1 MNFTQEQLTELNFS
15 DTKETNKNNWP
26 LGEDYSNSRPSLSKN
41 IIQFRNG
48 FVNLKDSGHD
58 NLQIAMSVVS
68 EFMNYGYI
76 INQDGISNMS
86 RASKEDI
93 VIFHNEVLDYIKTMT
108 GSDRDYQP
116 FWPNFPES
124 VMNKSE
130 VELWLHQIIHYMSNG
145 EYIPNELTSR
155 ARTAF
160 EHANYTILDSGNDIV
175 FSNIFTDLVSV
186 NGSLSP
192 DDKDV
197 VKWFVDSGWEL
208 NLPSQIPFKETLC
221 FLVSIG
227 VKCEIK
233 TVTDV
238 LRVAVYMSGG
248 DISLRKNT
256 KNKTLFKKFT
266 RKERKMILELLE
278 STRCDESEAVI
289 KLSKWIRLGEILH
302 PGEYKNKFPKSFNM
316 FRRLRNDKVMSWNA
330 SVDKEFKKDLESG
343 LKKLS
348 ERPGEFFR
356 RIDALIRKNT
366 NQIDKILTYIKSVG
380 TKVSNKVLFETY
392 EHFGKR
398 ANKSDF
404 RSITLSGSRSN
415 FSLPTLERL
424 SEYTVKSIQR
434 SIKDS
439 LKMKF
444 KELPKMSNVWIDE
457 ELKNIPMPKNMRS
470 VSSSL
475 VPIIRGERIKM
486 KNKNAKVVRAFV
498 HWFDERGNQDLDLTA
513 IFIGE
518 NEVEHI
524 GWNGSHNSILGCY
537 SGDVRHKK
545 GACAEYVDIKIDK
558 ALANGFKYVVMDV
571 RNYNN
576 TMFNSLPQCVG
587 GCMERENA
595 IEGEVWLPKTIEG
608 AMRLQS
614 ESNSTIMFAFDLE
627 KMEYIILDVD
637 SIGNVASSNFQEISD
652 SIREYCEPP
661 VFSVYDLIMMHVESR
676 GGKLSKKEDADNI
689 FEFKDFRGSYV
700 ETLKLMGV

>member
-1 MNFTQEQLTELNFS
+1 MNFTEEQLTELNVS
-15 DTKETNKNNWP
+15 TIKRTSENQLT
-26 LGEDYSNSRPSLSKN
+26 LEDYSNSRPSLSKN

-48 FVNLKDSGHD
+48 FVNLKDSGYD

-68 EFMNYGYI
+68 ELMNFGYI
-76 INQDGISNMS
+76 VNQDGIGNIS

-130 VELWLHQIIHYMSNG
+130 AELWIHQIIHYSSNG
-145 EYIPNELTSR
+145 TYIPNELTRRS
-155 ARTAF
+155 RTAF
-160 EHANYTILDSGNDIV
+160 EHANYTTLDSGDDV
-175 FSNIFTDLVSV
+175 MFSNIFTNLVSV

-197 VKWFVDSGWEL
+197 VQWFVDSDWKL
-208 NLPSQIPFKETLC
+208 NLPNQIPFKETLC

-256 KNKTLFKKFT
+256 KNKTLFKKFK
-266 RKERKMILELLE
+266 RSERKMILSLLE
-278 STRCDESEAVI
+278 STRCDESEAVL

-316 FRRLRNDKVMSWNA
+316 FKRLRNDKVISWNA
-330 SVDKEFKKDLESG
+330 SVDKEFKEDLESG

-356 RIDALIRKNT
+356 RIDALVRKNT

-415 FSLPTLERL
+415 FSLPTLEKL
-424 SEYTVKSIQR
+424 SEYAVNSIQK

-439 LKMKF
+439 LRVKF

-475 VPIIRGERIKM
+475 VPIIRGERIKV
-486 KNKNAKVVRAFV
+486 KNKDAKVIRAFV

-513 IFIGE
+513 IFIGD
-518 NEVEHI
+518 NKVEHI
-524 GWNGSHNSILGCY
+524 GWNGGHNSILGCY

-545 GACAEYVDIKIDK
+545 GACAEYIDIKVDK
-558 ALANGFKYVVMDV
+558 ALANGYKYVVMDV

-576 TMFNSLPQCVG
+576 TGFNSLPQCVG
-587 GCMERENA
+587 GCMEREDA
-595 IEGEVWLPKTIEG
+595 VKGEVWLPKTIEG
-608 AMRLQS
+608 SMRLQS
-614 ESNSTIMFAFDLE
+614 ESNSTIMFVFDLE

-637 SIGNVASSNFQEISD
+637 SIGNVASSNFQEISN

-661 VFSVYDLIMMHVESR
+661 VFSVYDLIMMHVDAR
-676 GGKLSKKEDADNI
+676 GGKVSKKEDADNT
-689 FEFKDFRGSYV
+689 FELKDFRGSYV

>member
-1 MNFTQEQLTELNFS
+1 MNFTEEQLTQLNVSTIKRTSENQLF
-15 DTKETNKNNWP
+15 
-26 LGEDYSNSRPSLSKN
+26 LEDYSDSRPSLSKN

-68 EFMNYGYI
+68 ELMNYGYI
-76 INQDGISNMS
+76 VNQDGIGNIS

-93 VIFHNEVLDYIKTMT
+93 VLFHDEVLDYIKTMT
-108 GSDRDYQP
+108 GSDMSYRP

-130 VELWLHQIIHYMSNG
+130 VELWLHQIAHYISNG
-145 EYIPNELTSR
+145 EYSPNELTSR

-160 EHANYTILDSGNDIV
+160 EKSNYTILESCDDDM
-175 FSNIFTDLVSV
+175 FSNIFTNLVSI

-197 VKWFVDSGWEL
+197 VQWFVDSDLKL
-208 NLPSQIPFKETLC
+208 NLPNQIPFKETLC

-227 VKCEIK
+227 VNCELK

-248 DISLRKNT
+248 DVNLRKNT

-266 RKERKMILELLE
+266 RKERRMILELLE
-278 STRCDESEAVI
+278 STRCDESEAVL

-316 FRRLRNDKVMSWNA
+316 FRRLRNDKVISWNA

-356 RIDALIRKNT
+356 RIDALVRKNT
-366 NQIDKILTYIKSVG
+366 NQIDKILTYVRSVG

-415 FSLPTLERL
+415 FSLPPLERL
-424 SEYTVKSIQR
+424 SEYTIKSIQR

-444 KELPKMSNVWIDE
+444 KELPKMSNIWIDE
-457 ELKNIPMPKNMRS
+457 ELKNIPMPRNMRS

-475 VPIIRGERIKM
+475 TPIIRGERIKM
-486 KNKNAKVVRAFV
+486 KNKDAKVVRAFV
-498 HWFDERGNQDLDLTA
+498 HWFDEKGNQDLDLTA

-518 NEVEHI
+518 NKVEHI
-524 GWNGSHNSILGCY
+524 GWNGGHNSVLGCY
-537 SGDVRHKK
+537 SGDVRNKK

-558 ALANGFKYVVMDV
+558 ALANGFKYVIMDV
-571 RNYNN
+571 RNYNS
-576 TMFNSLPQCVG
+576 TGFNSLPQCVG
-587 GCMERENA
+587 GCMEREDA
-595 IEGEVWLPKTIEG
+595 INGEVWLPKTIEG
-608 AMRLQS
+608 SMRIQS

-627 KMEYIILDVD
+627 KMEYIVLDVD
-637 SIGNVASSNFQEISD
+637 SIGNVASSNFQAISD

-661 VFSVYDLIMMHVESR
+661 VFSVYDLIMMHVEAR
-676 GGKLSKKEDADNI
+676 EGKLSDKENADNT
-689 FEFKDFRGSYV
+689 FEFKDFKGSYV

>member
-1 MNFTQEQLTELNFS
+1 
-15 DTKETNKNNWP
+15 
-26 LGEDYSNSRPSLSKN
+26 
-41 IIQFRNG
+41 
-48 FVNLKDSGHD
+48 
-58 NLQIAMSVVS
+58 
-68 EFMNYGYI
+68 
-76 INQDGISNMS
+76 
-86 RASKEDI
+86 
-93 VIFHNEVLDYIKTMT
+93 MT

-130 VELWLHQIIHYMSNG
+130 VELWLHQIYHYLSNG
-145 EYIPNELTSR
+145 EYTPNELTSR

-160 EHANYTILDSGNDIV
+160 EHANYTTLGSGDDDM

-192 DDKDV
+192 DDKDIIQ
-197 VKWFVDSGWEL
+197 WFVDSDWKL

-278 STRCDESEAVI
+278 STRCDESEAVL

-330 SVDKEFKKDLESG
+330 IVNREFSKDLESG
-343 LKKLS
+343 LNKLS

-356 RIDALIRKNT
+356 RIDALVRKNT
-366 NQIDKILTYIKSVG
+366 NQINKIMTYVNHVG

-398 ANKSDF
+398 ANKSEF
-404 RSITLSGSRSN
+404 RSITIHGNRNN
-415 FSLPTLERL
+415 FALPTLEKL
-424 SEYTVKSIQR
+424 SEHTIKSIQN
-434 SIKDS
+434 SIKLS
-439 LKMKF
+439 LKTKF

-475 VPIIRGERIKM
+475 VPIIRGERIKV
-486 KNKNAKVVRAFV
+486 KNKDAKVIRAFV
-498 HWFDERGNQDLDLTA
+498 HWFDELGNQDLDLTA
-513 IFIGE
+513 IFIGKDK
-518 NEVEHI
+518 VEHI
-524 GWNGSHNSILGCY
+524 GWNGGHNSILGCY

-545 GACAEYVDIKIDK
+545 GACAEYVDIKVDK
-558 ALANGFKYVVMDV
+558 ALANGYKYVVMDV

-576 TMFNSLPQCVG
+576 TGFNSLPQCVG
-587 GCMERENA
+587 GCMEREDAVN
-595 IEGEVWLPKTIEG
+595 GEVWLPKTIEG
-608 AMRLQS
+608 SMRLQS
-614 ESNSTIMFAFDLE
+614 ESNSTIMFVFDLE
-627 KMEYIILDVD
+627 EMEYITLDVD
-637 SIGNVASSNFQEISD
+637 SVGNVASANFQEISN

-661 VFSVYDLIMMHVESR
+661 KFSVYDLIMMHVDAR
-676 GGKLSKKEDADNI
+676 GGKLSDKDNADNT
-689 FEFKDFRGSYV
+689 FEFKDFKGSYV